1 MIEERHYEC
10 QVNEGE
16 KDASFT
22 PLQKQFHSLPRQ
34 IVLVGQNHEAVYTA
48 SIPTNAHMRQP
59 AVAVSS
65 NTAG

>member
-1 MIEERHYEC
+1 MREERHYER

-16 KDASFT
+16 KDVSFT
-22 PLQKQFHSLPRQ
+22 PLQKQFHSL
-34 IVLVGQNHEAVYTA
+34 GQNHEAVYTA

>member
-22 PLQKQFHSLPRQ
+22 PLKKQFHSLLRQ
-34 IVLVGQNHEAVYTA
+34 IVLGQNHEAVYTA